1 MRLVTFTLADN
12 GDDRIGA
19 LIDDDA
25 RIVDLARAYS
35 VAHGEDT
42 KMFTSMLA
50 LIDSGG
56 AGLTAAQTLVDVAP
70 AEAVINTAAARLR
83 SPLPRPR
90 QMRDFMAF
98 EGHARGARE
107 VHFMKSARQKKDPA
121 AAMAEYRRRGQ
132 LDPPPVWYEQP
143 VYFKCNRMNVIGP
156 DEDILYPSFTHELD
170 YELELAFITGRKG
183 KDIPQAEAR
192 DYIFGYTI
200 YNDVSA
206 RDAQINEMR
215 GQLGPAKG
223 KDFDTGNILGPCIVT
238 ADEIG
243 DPYDLDMRARLN
255 GELLS
260 QGNSADIFHSFER
273 MIEHVSRDETI
284 WPGEVFGSGTI
295 GGGSG
300 HEHYRLMEIGDEIE
314 LEVEKIGVLR
324 NKVVAGG

>member
-1 MRLVTFTLADN
+1 MRLVTFSPQDDDA
-12 GDDRIGA
+12 DRIGA
-19 LIDDDA
+19 LIDGD
-25 RIVDLARAYS
+25 RNIVDLAAAQ
-35 VAHGEDT
+35 VIVNGGEAVI
-42 KMFTSMLA
+42 FTNMMA
-50 LIDSGG
+50 LIDSGD
-56 AGLTAAQTLVDVAP
+56 AGTAAAQTLVDAP
-70 AEAVINTAAARLR
+70 PSEAVKERTSIRLR

-107 VHFMKSARQKKDPA
+107 VHFRKSAARKDDPVA
-121 AAMAEYRRRGQ
+121 AFEEYRERGQ
-132 LDPPPVWYEQP
+132 LDPPRVWYEQP
-143 VYFKCNRMNVIGP
+143 VYFKCNRLNVIGP
-156 DEDILYPSFTHELD
+156 EEDIVYPSMTKELD
-170 YELELAFITGRKG
+170 YELELALVTGRKG
-183 KDIPQAEAR
+183 KNLRAADAL
-192 DYIFGYTI
+192 DYVFGYTI

-206 RDAQINEMR
+206 RDLQINEMR

-243 DPYDLDMRARLN
+243 DPYNLGMRARLN
-255 GELLS
+255 GEELS
-260 QGNSADIFHSFER
+260 QGNSGDIHHSFES

-300 HEHYRLMEIGDEIE
+300 HEHFRLMEVGDTVE

-324 NKVVAGG
+324 NTVVAG

>member
-1 MRLVTFTLADN
+1 MRLVTFTGPGG
-12 GDDRIGA
+12 GDDRVGAYIDGDANILDLDRAYTVANGEATKMFASMMA
-19 LIDDDA
+19 LIDT
-25 RIVDLARAYS
+25 
-35 VAHGEDT
+35 E
-42 KMFTSMLA
+42 
-50 LIDSGG
+50 G
-56 AGLTAAQTLVDVAP
+56 AGLAAAQSLVDVAP
-70 AEAVINTAAARLR
+70 AEAVVPADSVRLR

-107 VHFMKSARQKKDPA
+107 VHFMKSAARKKDPA
-121 AAMAEYRRRGQ
+121 KAMAEYRKRGQ

-143 VYFKCNRMNVIGP
+143 VYFKCNRLNVIGP
-156 DEDILYPSFTHELD
+156 GDDIRYPSFTAELD
-170 YELELAFITGRKG
+170 YELELAFVTGRKG
-183 KDIPQAEAR
+183 RNIAR
-192 DYIFGYTI
+192 ADAANYIFGYTI

-206 RDAQINEMR
+206 RDVQINEMR

-243 DPYDLDMRARLN
+243 DVYDLDMRARLN
-255 GELLS
+255 GEMLS
-260 QGNSADIFHSFER
+260 QGNSGDIFHTFEA

-300 HEHYRLMEIGDEIE
+300 HEHHRLMEVGDEIE
-314 LEVEKIGVLR
+314 LEVEKIGILR
-324 NKVVAGG
+324 NNVVAGD

>member
-1 MRLVTFTLADN
+1 
-12 GDDRIGA
+12 
-19 LIDDDA
+19 
-25 RIVDLARAYS
+25 
-35 VAHGEDT
+35 
-42 KMFTSMLA
+42 
-50 LIDSGG
+50 
-56 AGLTAAQTLVDVAP
+56 
-70 AEAVINTAAARLR
+70 
-83 SPLPRPR
+83 
-90 QMRDFMAF
+90 
-98 EGHARGARE
+98 
-107 VHFMKSARQKKDPA
+107 
-121 AAMAEYRRRGQ
+121 MAEYRRRGQ

-156 DEDILYPSFTHELD
+156 GENILYPSFTHELD
-170 YELELAFITGRKG
+170 YELEIAFITGRKG

-215 GQLGPAKG
+215 GQLGPAKD
-223 KDFDTGNILGPCIVT
+223 KDFDTGNILGPCNVT

-260 QGNSADIFHSFER
+260 QGNSGDIFHSFER

-284 WPGEVFGSGTI
+284 WPGEVLGSGTI
-295 GGGSG
+295 GRESG
-300 HEHYRLMEIGDEIE
+300 HEHYRLIEIGDEIE
-314 LEVEKIGVLR
+314 LKVEKIGLLR